1 MAASPRRCCDMLHIS
16 KQALTCPGK
25 ALAANEDP
33 LVVQSWVHDEQ
44 PSHRPYMALQH
55 QQAQCSPALPSL
67 TAHSSAASFVEAQP
81 SCACRWSP
89 TEKRELI
96 RRRLLLLF
104 YLLRSPFF
112 DLYTRW
118 AWCSD

>member
-1 MAASPRRCCDMLHIS
+1 MMGQGMAAPGGSLQPAPPLSQLSMLS
-16 KQALTCPGK
+16 CVTRQCP
-25 ALAANEDP
+25 AVSCAD
-33 LVVQSWVHDEQ
+33 
-44 PSHRPYMALQH
+44 
-55 QQAQCSPALPSL
+55 AQLL
-67 TAHSSAASFVEAQP
+67 R
-81 SCACRWSP
+81 ACRWSP

-118 AWCSD
+118 GLRPVRILVRGLLVAP